1 MPVLRLLKVQL
12 KTLDSS
18 SGCSIFVLMLNGHAL
33 SSSLPDDIRLSGR
46 FWYWRGASGQ
56 TYIHSIY
63 ARDLSPP
70 VPGAIFVI
78 VHRCGSVRR
87 AICAGQIGADGKIP
101 DLAPPAEGEEEI
113 HLHLLARD
121 AKSAIEILRDI
132 EEAMSGRPQPAPE
145 RTGYSKPV
153 QLELLLAA

>member
-1 MPVLRLLKVQL
+1 MPLLRLLKVQL
-12 KTLDSS
+12 KALDSC

-33 SSSLPDDIRLSGR
+33 SPSLPEDIRLSGR
-46 FWYWRGASGQ
+46 FWYWQGASGQ

-63 ARDLSPP
+63 SRDLSPP

-87 AICAGQIGADGKIP
+87 AICAGQIGPDGRIP
-101 DLAPPAEGEEEI
+101 DSRPPAEGEEEI

-121 AKSAIEILRDI
+121 AKSASEILSDM
-132 EEAMSGRPQPAPE
+132 EEAMAGRTQAAPD
-145 RTGYSKPV
+145 RKGHSKPV